1 METIC
6 SAAGRVLWNGQLL
19 VATTPII
26 IAALLIWNRGL
37 IMSFGPYFRYYDEY
51 LLPNAG
57 DSRIGLIGSVQAFL
71 VLSLSFII
79 GRLIDAQLHR
89 YVVIVGGCLTT
100 LGHFCLSFTSHQGL
114 EGQGIYGLIFLTQ
127 GIMGGIGE
135 ACYFVFSSQLAVQW
149 FPHNRYFAVGVTSA
163 GAAAGGLAY
172 PPAISFLING
182 YGFNNGVRIQTAIIG
197 AISVVIL
204 TFGSPPPNAKKT
216 ELRSLLKSSNWV
228 DRTALKCRPCML
240 LTASTS
246 FIFFGYSPLLYHVT
260 EWAEQEKFKVIWFLS
275 IMNG

>member
-1 METIC
+1 
-6 SAAGRVLWNGQLL
+6 
-19 VATTPII
+19 
-26 IAALLIWNRGL
+26 
-37 IMSFGPYFRYYDEY
+37 MSFGPYFRYYDEY

-57 DSRIGLIGSVQAFL
+57 DWKIGLIGSVQAFL

-79 GRLIDAQLHR
+79 GRFIDAQLHR
-89 YVVIVGGCLTT
+89 YVVLVGGVLTT
-100 LGHFCLSFTSHQGL
+100 LGHLCLSLTSDQGL
-114 EGQGIYGLIFLTQ
+114 EGEGNYGLIFLTQ
-127 GIMGGIGE
+127 GIVGGLGE

-182 YGFNNGVRIQTAIIG
+182 HGFNNGVRIQAAIVGI
-197 AISVVIL
+197 ISVIIL
-204 TFGSPPPNAKKT
+204 TFGSPPSNAKTT
-216 ELRSLLKSSNWV
+216 ELRGLLKMNRWV
-228 DRTALKCRPCML
+228 DRTALKCRPFML

-246 FIFFGYSPLLYHVT
+246 VIFLGYSPLLYHVT
-260 EWAEQEKFKVIWFLS
+260 EWAEQDKFKVIWFLS

>member
-6 SAAGRVLWNGQLL
+6 SAACRILRNGKLL
-19 VATTPII
+19 VTRSHITSVAF
-26 IAALLIWNRGL
+26 ANLERGL
-37 IMSFGPYFRYYDEY
+37 ILSFGPYFRYYDDY
-51 LLPNAG
+51 LLPGAG
-57 DSRIGLIGSVQAFL
+57 DWKIGMIGSVQAFL

-89 YVVIVGGCLTT
+89 YVIVVGGVLTT
-100 LGHFCLSFTSHQGL
+100 LGHLCLSFSSHQGL
-114 EGQGIYGLIFLTQ
+114 EGQGNYALIFLTQ
-127 GIMGGIGE
+127 GIVGGLGE
-135 ACYFVFSSQLAVQW
+135 ACYFVYSSQVAVEW
-149 FPHNRYFAVGVTSA
+149 FPHNRYFAVGFTSA

-182 YGFNNGVRIQTAIIG
+182 HGFNNGIRIQAAIIG
-197 AISVVIL
+197 AISVIIL

-216 ELRSLLKSSNWV
+216 ELRSLLKMNRLL
-228 DRTALKCRPCML
+228 DRAALKCRPFML

-246 FIFFGYSPLLYHVT
+246 FILFGYSPLLYHVT
-260 EWAEQEKFKVIWFLS
+260 KWAEQEKLKVIWFLS